1 MLFLDESGI
10 SQNPYTVKTW
20 SLLGKTPILRHKMS
34 WKKLSVIGAI
44 SQKDFHFQIVTGS
57 VKSQDLIHFLK
68 ILLKENRKKILIVW
82 DNLSVHKS
90 KVMKEF
96 LKENEKRLRVE
107 FLPPYA
113 PELNPQEYIWGRWK
127 RNYMA
132 NFCPENLSSLI
143 QRTKSTLGKLKSNTS
158 SFDTYWKQAGI

>member
-1 MLFLDESGI
+1 MEKVIG
-10 SQNPYTVKTW
+10 
-20 SLLGKTPILRHKMS
+20 
-34 WKKLSVIGAI
+34 IGAI

-57 VKSQDLIHFLK
+57 VKSHDLIHFLK
-68 ILLKENRKKILIVW
+68 MLLKENRKKILIVW

-90 KVMKEF
+90 KVVKEF

-143 QRTKSTLGKLKSNTS
+143 QRTKSTLAKLKSNTS
-158 SFDTYWKQAGI
+158 SFESYLRQAGGNL